1 MCGMDFAKGVGAGV
15 AMGLALGMT
24 VKPKKRR
31 CLKSAGRL
39 LKLAGS
45 AVDRFGAMLGL

>member
-31 CLKSAGRL
+31 FTCAAKL
-39 LKLAGS
+39 LKLAGN